1 MDVKYQRRLA
11 AEILKCGVNR
21 VWIDDTMLD
30 EVAEAITREDIKK
43 LISNDVIKKK
53 PVKGNTRGR
62 HRYLEQQKKKGR
74 RKGHGKR
81 KGKKTA
87 RTPSKRDWMK
97 RIRSIRRELKYLRDE
112 GKIDRTIYRQF
123 YRKAKG
129 GTFEDRSDML
139 LHLKMAGHIDQ
150 DYERQGGR

>member
-11 AEILKCGVNR
+11 AEVLKCGVNR

-62 HRYLEQQKKKGR
+62 HRYIEQQKKKGR

-112 GKIDRTIYRQF
+112 GMIDRTTYRKF

-150 DYERQGGR
+150 EYERQGGR